1 MFGLA
6 NGVKLERLLKAVN
19 APMDRI
25 RTVPQFAYR
34 QGLDQ
39 AVLAKCYTASDVL
52 LQPSR
57 GEGFGLPVLEAQ
69 ACSTP
74 GVIVTNW
81 TAMPELV
88 GVGWKV
94 GGQPEWDELQ
104 TGWWM
109 TPNVEE
115 IVDALEQSYALKGD
129 TEKAKAASEAAVAFA
144 SNYSTEKVYAE
155 NWRPILK
162 QIESEIP
169 KASGLNR
176 EQRRAAKS
184 K

>member
-1 MFGLA
+1 
-6 NGVKLERLLKAVN
+6 
-19 APMDRI
+19 
-25 RTVPQFAYR
+25 
-34 QGLDQ
+34 
-39 AVLAKCYTASDVL
+39 
-52 LQPSR
+52 
-57 GEGFGLPVLEAQ
+57 
-69 ACSTP
+69 
-74 GVIVTNW
+74 
-81 TAMPELV
+81 
-88 GVGWKV
+88 
-94 GGQPEWDELQ
+94 
-104 TGWWM
+104 M
-109 TPNVEE
+109 TPNVDE

-155 NWRPILK
+155 HWRPILK

>member
-1 MFGLA
+1 
-6 NGVKLERLLKAVN
+6 LERLLKAVN
-19 APMDRI
+19 APMDRV
-25 RTVPQFAYR
+25 RAVPQFAYR

-39 AVLAKCYTASDVL
+39 GVLAKCYTAADVL
-52 LQPSR
+52 LQPSK
-57 GEGFGLPVLEAQ
+57 GEGFGIPTIEAQ
-69 ACSTP
+69 ACGTP
-74 GVIVTNW
+74 VIVTNW

-88 GVGWKV
+88 GAGWKV

-109 TPNVEE
+109 TPNVDE
-115 IVDALEQSYALKGD
+115 IEDALEQSYALKGD
-129 TEKAKAASEAAVAFA
+129 TEKAKAASEAAVSFA

-155 NWRPILK
+155 HWRPILK

-169 KASGLNR
+169 QAGGLNR
-176 EQRRAAKS
+176 EQRRAAKR